1 MRQVGHLKELT
12 EKYYDKGFRI
22 IAVSKEGTSLL
33 ESKMIKDKEAN
44 YWIASDPS
52 GSTMKRFTRPGRIGI
67 PHAYL
72 VDATGTVVSEGFPN
86 DQQIE
91 NLLEAVF
98 TPELDRELNP
108 ALKSVVRTYGKGQIG
123 KAWTAAAKFLENED
137 RAISSDAAYVRE
149 KAEAYAK
156 YAQGLV
162 ESSIKGKD
170 YNTAYGDLA
179 AMAKRFAGMPVVSW
193 SKDKKKALDG
203 DAAVKNEMKAWKSL
217 EKAMKVEEKAGGKAK
232 KLGPA
237 IKKYRSVVKKYA
249 GTRAADT
256 AEKAL
261 KRLGG

>member
-1 MRQVGHLKELT
+1 MGQVGHLKELT
-12 EKYYDKGFRI
+12 EKYYDKGFRVV
-22 IAVSKEGTSLL
+22 AVSKEGASLL
-33 ESKMIKDKEAN
+33 ESKMIEEKEVN

-52 GSTMKRFTRPGRIGI
+52 GSTMKRFTQAGRIGI

-98 TPELDRELNP
+98 NPELDRELNP
-108 ALKSVVRTYGKGQIG
+108 ALKSVVKTYNKGQIG

-137 RAISSDAAYVRE
+137 RAISSDAAYIRE
-149 KAEAYAK
+149 KSEAYAK
-156 YAQGLV
+156 YTQGLI
-162 ESSIKGKD
+162 EGSIKGKD
-170 YNTAYGDLA
+170 YNTAYNDLA
-179 AMAKRFAGMPVVSW
+179 AIAKKFAGMPVVQW
-193 SKDKKKALDG
+193 SKEKKKALDG

-217 EKAMKVEEKAGGKAK
+217 VKAMKVEEKAGGKQK

-237 IKKYRSVVKKYA
+237 IKKYRSLAKKYP
-249 GTRAADT
+249 GTRAADM